1 MLKPYLIHLYN
12 PRGNRVSY
20 VHLTSETNNL
30 VTTEDVYSARRFDTF
45 EEVESFRKEIGSK
58 FPLRSFGLC
67 VEPRKEN
74 R

>member
-1 MLKPYLIHLYN
+1 MSKPFLISVYN
-12 PRGNRVSY
+12 PRGNRAVY
-20 VHLTSETNNL
+20 IHLTSETNNL
-30 VTTEDVYSARRFDTF
+30 VTTEDVYSARRFGSY
-45 EEVESFRKEIGSK
+45 EEVESFRKGIGSN